1 MKSFIFYISLILAPH
16 IEAATTAR
24 FFGLQTMIQLGPKDL
39 SGISDNDTKDL
50 YHAMNVPIKNSF
62 IGPGKAIV
70 SADQK
75 LNFVCGLRNTSY
87 ECTIILQN
95 GPNTQTDLIQRR
107 VQFHVEGPSAIEL
120 SDKFFMKDG
129 EFKFVSTDRLFKI
142 EAQDGRFTMTYSAA
156 GL

>member
-1 MKSFIFYISLILAPH
+1 MKSFIFYVSLVLAPQ
-16 IEAATTAR
+16 IEAATAAR
-24 FFGLQTMIQLGPKDL
+24 FFGLQTMIQLAPKDL
-39 SGISDNDTKDL
+39 SGISDNDTNDL

-75 LNFVCGLRNTSY
+75 LNFVCGLRNSFY

-95 GPNTQTDLIQRR
+95 GPNTQTDLIQRK
-107 VQFHVEGPSAIEL
+107 VQFHVEGASAIEL
-120 SDKFFMKDG
+120 SEKFFLKEG
-129 EFKFVSTDRLFKI
+129 EFKFISTDKLFKI
-142 EAQDGRFTMTYSAA
+142 EAQDGSFTMTYSAA